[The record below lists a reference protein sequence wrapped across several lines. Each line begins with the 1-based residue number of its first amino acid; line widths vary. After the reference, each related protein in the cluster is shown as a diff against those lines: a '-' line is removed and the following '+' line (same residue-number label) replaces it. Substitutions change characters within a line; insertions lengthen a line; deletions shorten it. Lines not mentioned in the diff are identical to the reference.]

1 MTDTVDFILHYIP
14 LIMKGAGTT
23 ILLFGAS
30 LAVGTV
36 LGLGVALLRM
46 SGVAPLVWFASGF
59 VWLGRGIPAL
69 VILFFAYYALPRVIG
84 VGLEPFQAAI
94 IGLGLE
100 TAAFQGEVIRSGL
113 LSVDNGQYEA
123 AKALGMS
130 RLHMMRRIILPQ
142 ATRVAIPPYFS
153 SAMALLRT
161 TSLASVITV
170 QEMTGLANRF
180 IASTFRP
187 LEIIGIVGML
197 YLAMSTVLQL
207 IQQVLERRF
216 ALPK

>member
-1 MTDTVDFILHYIP
+1 MTNSIDFILHYLP
-14 LIMKGAGTT
+14 LIAGGAVTT
-23 ILLFGAS
+23 VGLFLAS
-30 LAVGTV
+30 LVVGTV
-36 LGLGVALLRM
+36 LGLVVALMRLSRIT
-46 SGVAPLVWFASGF
+46 PLVWFASLF

-69 VILFFAYYALPRVIG
+69 VILFFSYYALPRVIG
-84 VGLEPFQAAI
+84 VGLEPYQAAI

-100 TAAFQGEVIRSGL
+100 TGAFQGEVIRSGL
-113 LSVDNGQYEA
+113 LSVDSGQYEA

-130 RLHMMRRIILPQ
+130 QGHLMRRIILPQ
-142 ATRVAIPPYFS
+142 AIRVAIPPYFS

-180 IASTFRP
+180 VASTFRP
-187 LEIIGIVGML
+187 LEIIGIVGLL
-197 YLAMSTVLQL
+197 YLALSSVLQL
-207 IQQVLERRF
+207 IQLLLERRF